1 MLKILGPWDG
11 VVPVPTGQ
19 VSPDYESG
27 LPRCHRFERDPK
39 RDAFELQEFERYLLK
54 LMHQ

>member
-1 MLKILGPWDG
+1 LLKILGPWDG